1 MGDDTWMSV
10 FPDTFE
16 ANITFPYD
24 SFNVEDLHTVDEGVI
39 RHLFPLL
46 EDPSKPFDFFL
57 GHFLGVDHVGH
68 RVGPDHPSMKAK
80 LQQMNHVLTRVVET
94 LDDDTLLIV
103 LGDHGMD
110 SFRGPWWR
118 RYPRNVL
125 CYVDIQQRPSIDR
138 HFSLCTFR
146 PSPVQIIP

>member
-24 SFNVEDLHTVDEGVI
+24 SFNVEDLHSVDEGVI
-39 RHLFPLL
+39 RYLFPLL
-46 EDPSKPFDFFL
+46 EDPSKTFDFLL

-80 LQQMNHVLTRVVET
+80 LQQMNHV
-94 LDDDTLLIV
+94 
-103 LGDHGMD
+103 HGMD

-118 RYPRNVL
+118 RYRNVL